1 VVVFTASCGNDGFK
15 PVLSRN
21 SNDSKNEI
29 FRGCNSS
36 LQKINSDERVDVHEA
51 SMDDR
56 LIDGRG
62 GWMATRS
69 VKDLVSAPKGLA
81 DYQVNTIQDLLG
93 DAVTADADL
102 LSRDRD
108 TLTTQLASL
117 QVRLR
122 RRDT

>member
-1 VVVFTASCGNDGFK
+1 
-15 PVLSRN
+15 
-21 SNDSKNEI
+21 
-29 FRGCNSS
+29 
-36 LQKINSDERVDVHEA
+36 
-51 SMDDR
+51 MDDR